1 MNAGIEEL
9 EKSLSVEQ
17 RRLGEY
23 KRELERLEVKKPIVI
38 ENIQETESKVF
49 EIEDAIAVLK
59 KFTRGDDEE

>member
-17 RRLGEY
+17 RRLSEY
-23 KRELERLEVKKPIVI
+23 KRELGRLEEKKPIVI

-59 KFTRGDDEE
+59 KFIRGDDEE